1 MTATARHTDP
11 DTSHEA
17 AAGIDLMRSQMA
29 VLTYVKS
36 HGFDMFTDSD
46 LVDDYLAHGT
56 PMLSPSRIR
65 TARMELACAG
75 LLHYAG
81 TVKRPGQ
88 RRMRVWST
96 DPDAALARRIELG
109 EEA

>member
-17 AAGIDLMRSQMA
+17 ASGIDLIRSQMA
-29 VLTYVKS
+29 VLTHVNAR
-36 HGFDMFTDSD
+36 GLDMFTDTD
-46 LVDDYLAHGT
+46 LVDDYRTHGQPT
-56 PMLSPSRIR
+56 LSPSRIR
-65 TARMELACAG
+65 TARMELATLG

-81 TVKRPGQ
+81 TVKHPGQ

-96 DPDAALARRIELG
+96 SADAALARRVQQG
-109 EEA
+109 EES